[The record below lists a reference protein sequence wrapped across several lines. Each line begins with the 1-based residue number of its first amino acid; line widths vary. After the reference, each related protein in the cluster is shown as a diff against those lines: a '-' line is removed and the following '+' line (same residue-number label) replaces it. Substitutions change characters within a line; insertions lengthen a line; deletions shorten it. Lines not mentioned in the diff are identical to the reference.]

1 MKSKVSLSTLLPV
14 LFSFYIVG
22 FCDII
27 SISVNYVQNDFQLS
41 DTIAGLFPAVV
52 FIWFLFFS
60 APVATLANKI
70 GCKRMVLY
78 GMLLI
83 VLGMFVPFFMYN
95 LLGCF
100 VTFVM
105 LGIGNV
111 ILQVTLNPLLACV
124 VSSHALSATL
134 TSTQLIKG
142 ISAFCGPFLSAFTMS
157 FWGYWHYVFP
167 IFGVI
172 ALISAFWLLFTS
184 VKVTS
189 ICTYATFSESFA
201 LLKDYHILLLFLS
214 IVCAVGI
221 DVGMNVCIPKLMMIR
236 CGHTIQDAALSSS
249 VYFAFRTL
257 GVFVGTIL
265 LVNLSELKYLRIHVL
280 LMLIAAFL
288 LLFAEGEYFILTL
301 AGMVGF
307 GCSSIF
313 TVICSIALKSY
324 SDKVNKVSVLMMM
337 GICGGAFVPFLMG
350 VVLDYVGSM
359 VVALMVVIACM
370 FCLLYCSFGFPTGYF
385 IRKREA

>member
-1 MKSKVSLSTLLPV
+1 MKDKTSLLTLLPV

-22 FCDII
+22 FCDIVG
-27 SISVNYVQNDFQLS
+27 ISVSYIQSDFQLS
-41 DTIAGLFPAVV
+41 DTMAGFFPAVV

-60 APVATLANKI
+60 APATTLANKI

-95 LLGCF
+95 LIGCF
-100 VTFVM
+100 ITFFM

-124 VSSHALSATL
+124 VPSNALSAAL

-142 ISAFCGPFLSAFTMS
+142 MSAFCGPFFAAFTMS
-157 FWGYWHYVFP
+157 FCGHWHYVFF
-167 IFGVI
+167 IFGII
-172 ALISAFWLLFTS
+172 ALISAFWLSFAS
-184 VKVTS
+184 VKVTGV
-189 ICTYATFSESFA
+189 CAYATFSESFV

-214 IVCAVGI
+214 VVCAVGI

-236 CGHTIQDAALSSS
+236 CGHTIQDATLSSS

-257 GVFVGTIL
+257 GVFIGTML
-265 LVNLSELKYLRIHVL
+265 LINLSELKYFRIHVL
-280 LMLIAAFL
+280 LMLIATFL

-337 GICGGAFVPFLMG
+337 GICGGAFVPLLMG
-350 VVLDYVGSM
+350 MVLDYAGSM
-359 VVALMVVIACM
+359 VVALMVIIACM
-370 FCLLYCSFGFPTGYF
+370 LCLLFCSFGFSYRIFYSKT
-385 IRKREA
+385 